1 MSMRK
6 YLRDFAKMNASV
18 QAHAHSER
26 QKAAR
31 EYLSQLTR
39 KNARIQ
45 ALMEQQ
51 QHYRET
57 AERITRGYSKAPSAS
72 SHRAGSVIEGCVAGI
87 DEVERE
93 IKQRIEEYTEL
104 TREIEAA
111 IARIPDD
118 RYRDILRWRYVN
130 GWKWERIAKEMNY
143 SDMKWLWNLHRRALE
158 ALEVPPLKHD

>member
-57 AERITRGYSKAPSAS
+57 AERITRGYSKAP
-72 SHRAGSVIEGCVAGI
+72 
-87 DEVERE
+87 
-93 IKQRIEEYTEL
+93 
-104 TREIEAA
+104 
-111 IARIPDD
+111 
-118 RYRDILRWRYVN
+118 
-130 GWKWERIAKEMNY
+130 
-143 SDMKWLWNLHRRALE
+143 
-158 ALEVPPLKHD
+158 